1 MSISKT
7 FSEKIAFRRPYPF
20 TFPLSLQKPG
30 LNSMRIVYHISFWM
44 VFYLFNALLEGSYL
58 DNYAYSFYA
67 SLVRLPLQI
76 ALAYFNLYYLLPK
89 FVLTKKYNLYFLSLL
104 VVMALVLLTKRI
116 IIFEFV
122 YPATCPVTYEKEARI
137 TFFNFFLMLNSEIYL
152 IGITSAIK
160 LSIDWVKNNQLT
172 KALEKEKLEAELGL
186 LQAQIQPHF
195 FFNTLNNLY
204 ALTLTKS
211 DQAPGI
217 VQKLS
222 ALMSYLL
229 YDCEQSLVSLQEEI
243 KLIYNYIDLEKLRY
257 GKRLKLKFDIEG
269 NCSGKTIPPYILL
282 PFIENAF
289 KHAQSQLDNVAIKI
303 SIQVKEGDLIL
314 NVANPIIDK
323 DKNQLQTKGG
333 IGLKNVKK
341 RLYLLYEKDFTLEVK
356 SLRKEFLI
364 HLRIPLNA

>member
-1 MSISKT
+1 
-7 FSEKIAFRRPYPF
+7 
-20 TFPLSLQKPG
+20 
-30 LNSMRIVYHISFWM
+30 
-44 VFYLFNALLEGSYL
+44 
-58 DNYAYSFYA
+58 
-67 SLVRLPLQI
+67 
-76 ALAYFNLYYLLPK
+76 
-89 FVLTKKYNLYFLSLL
+89 
-104 VVMALVLLTKRI
+104 
-116 IIFEFV
+116 
-122 YPATCPVTYEKEARI
+122 
-137 TFFNFFLMLNSEIYL
+137 
-152 IGITSAIK
+152 
-160 LSIDWVKNNQLT
+160 
-172 KALEKEKLEAELGL
+172 
-186 LQAQIQPHF
+186 
-195 FFNTLNNLY
+195 
-204 ALTLTKS
+204 
-211 DQAPGI
+211 
-217 VQKLS
+217 
-222 ALMSYLL
+222 MSYLL